1 VFVND
6 WKPNFFSDL
15 RKKVACI
22 PFMRNIVEFT
32 RGEHD
37 PNYVRLTSLLHWR
50 PDSTEIRDA
59 ELRKLYCDMFS
70 ETDKAGVGGNPLAVD
85 LIAQAAA
92 GCLSAA
98 EGANFEHKVV
108 LSIAIRLQAK
118 KFMVDILADEEFWRS
133 IERNQTQR
141 LYARFRQEY
150 ESNERAIDILHRVI
164 LMTPES
170 IHLNS
175 FMYEPI
181 LDMSDMHL
189 RLLYKDVQS
198 LSAE

>member
-1 VFVND
+1 
-6 WKPNFFSDL
+6 
-15 RKKVACI
+15 
-22 PFMRNIVEFT
+22 
-32 RGEHD
+32 
-37 PNYVRLTSLLHWR
+37 
-50 PDSTEIRDA
+50 
-59 ELRKLYCDMFS
+59 MFS